1 MALFRLYY
9 FPWVTFLIY
18 IFQEILNT
26 TYLSIGIKITQ
37 DHNFDLFSMNL
48 IYGDMYSSFLKWIFM
63 FIFHFNSETIFIIAL
78 LK

>member
-18 IFQEILNT
+18 IFQGILNT

-37 DHNFDLFSMNL
+37 DCNFDLFSMNL
-48 IYGDMYSSFLKWIFM
+48 IYGDMYSSFLKWVFM
-63 FIFHFNSETIFIIAL
+63 FIFHFSSETIFIIAL

>member
-1 MALFRLYY
+1 MALFRLYC
-9 FPWVTFLIY
+9 FPWLTFLIY

-37 DHNFDLFSMNL
+37 DRNFDLFSMNL
-48 IYGDMYSSFLKWIFM
+48 IYGNMYSSFLKWVFM
-63 FIFHFNSETIFIIAL
+63 FIFHFNSDTIFIIAL

>member
-37 DHNFDLFSMNL
+37 DLFSMNL
-48 IYGDMYSSFLKWIFM
+48 IYGDMYFSFLKWIFM